1 MEKNTRHSTFIK
13 YINYP
18 FSNLYFFVKPYTS
31 NAHALGPGPNNS
43 TGDPYYIVV
52 LFEKEIVIPDLHN
65 SKYVVQRST
74 YHPEWYRKIFDG
86 GGLVKDEGDHHHSI
100 ADHIGLQNSKK
111 YSSLIASVPILTQKS
126 QFD

>member
-43 TGDPYYIVV
+43 TGDPYHIVV
-52 LFEKEIVIPDLHN
+52 LFEKEIVIPDLHIIVN
-65 SKYVVQRST
+65 MLFKKYISSRMISKYLMEALSRM
-74 YHPEWYRKIFDG
+74 KAI
-86 GGLVKDEGDHHHSI
+86 I
-100 ADHIGLQNSKK
+100 I
-111 YSSLIASVPILTQKS
+111 I
-126 QFD
+126 

>member
-43 TGDPYYIVV
+43 TGDPYYMVV

-65 SKYVVQRST
+65 SKYVVQCRRRNST

-100 ADHIGLQNSKK
+100 
-111 YSSLIASVPILTQKS
+111 
-126 QFD
+126 